1 MCKCG
6 VAFGVGACLFCVA
19 ASEVF
24 EFKRPSA
31 PSCEGYFFRDLGPPP
46 GCGDDSMPHNRTSW
60 ITSLAPSTGSL
71 GISTGSVS
79 MTSVTVPM
87 VAFTARDAE
96 DGAEPT
102 DHGFEVTMWSSTRST

>member
-6 VAFGVGACLFCVA
+6 VAVGACLFCVA
-19 ASEVF
+19 ASEAV

-31 PSCEGYFFRDLGPPP
+31 PSCAGYFFRDLGPPP
-46 GCGDDSMPHNRTSW
+46 GCGDDSMPHNRTGW
-60 ITSLAPSTGSL
+60 VTSLANSTG
-71 GISTGSVS
+71 TVS
-79 MTSVTVPM
+79 SITVTLPM

-102 DHGFEVTMWSSTRST
+102 DQGFEVTFWPSTRRST